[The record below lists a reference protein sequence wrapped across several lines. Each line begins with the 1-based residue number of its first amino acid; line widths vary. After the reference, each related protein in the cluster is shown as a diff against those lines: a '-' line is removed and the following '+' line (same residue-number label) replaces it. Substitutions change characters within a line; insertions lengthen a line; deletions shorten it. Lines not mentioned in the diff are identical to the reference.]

1 MVNQYGTYVQGNLF
15 RGSYKPYQGT
25 MHTPRTGYSKANN
38 IGYDVGYYGMLG
50 YGLYQE
56 RAALGAAG
64 RAVGQGIMSAGR
76 AILGGAEAMGPELAE
91 GAMIAGLPLGI

>member
-76 AILGGAEAMGPELAE
+76 AILGGVEAMGPELAE
-91 GAMIAGLPLGI
+91 GAMIAGTPLGI

>member
-64 RAVGQGIMSAGR
+64 RAVGQGIMTAGR

>member
-15 RGSYKPYQGT
+15 RGNYKAPYAM
-25 MHTPRTGYSKANN
+25 MHTPRTGHDKASN

-56 RAALGAAG
+56 RAAIGSVVGALGRGLA
-64 RAVGQGIMSAGR
+64 SAGR
-76 AILGGAEAMGPELAE
+76 AIVGGVEAAGPEILE
-91 GAMIAGLPLGI
+91 GAMIAGAPIGI

>member
-15 RGSYKPYQGT
+15 RGSYKPYQGI

-64 RAVGQGIMSAGR
+64 RAVRQGIMSAGR

-91 GAMIAGLPLGI
+91 GAMIAGIPLGI